1 MTDRDAAPA
10 EDAEPTAGDGVEAAS
25 GDLPAEADPAG
36 TAEPE
41 PSSAAEDGTDDPLFG
56 VGEAPSADGTDAD
69 GAVDPVA
76 ADRAGYGSCEE
87 ALEDALGSLERVT
100 AERDE
105 YLAVAQRLQADFEN
119 YKRRIDA
126 QRVEQA
132 ARAAE
137 ALVEELLPVLD
148 GCEAALAH
156 GADDVAPIWSSLLGT
171 LEKRGLTKVDA
182 VEVVFDPNLHEA
194 VLTEAGDG
202 IDGQAAVAEI
212 MRAGYQ
218 WNGRVIRPAM
228 VKVRG

>member
-1 MTDRDAAPA
+1 VTDRDVAPA
-10 EDAEPTAGDGVEAAS
+10 DDAEPAGVDEDDV
-25 GDLPAEADPAG
+25 
-36 TAEPE
+36 T
-41 PSSAAEDGTDDPLFG
+41 SSAAPVDPASADATPEGDPEADATVGDDAGDPLFG
-56 VGEAPSADGTDAD
+56 VGRADP
-69 GAVDPVA
+69 VDPV
-76 ADRAGYGSCEE
+76 DPGGVVDLAGYGSCEE

-126 QRVEQA
+126 QRAEQT

-156 GADDVAPIWSSLLGT
+156 GAEDVAPIWSSLFGT

>member
-1 MTDRDAAPA
+1 MTDQDPA
-10 EDAEPTAGDGVEAAS
+10 SGGEQPDPEGTTAGATGDELLDISPEDAELVDR
-25 GDLPAEADPAG
+25 
-36 TAEPE
+36 
-41 PSSAAEDGTDDPLFG
+41 LFG
-56 VGEAPSADGTDAD
+56 VGAVQPGDLDVDLGDLAGGAPAGEPGDGV
-69 GAVDPVA
+69 GAPVEFA
-76 ADRAGYGSCEE
+76 SCEE
-87 ALEDALGSLERVT
+87 ALEDALGDLERVT

-137 ALVEELLPVLD
+137 SLVEELLPVLD

-156 GADDVAPIWSSLLGT
+156 GAEDVAPIWSSLFGT
-171 LEKRGLTKVDA
+171 LERKGLAKVD
-182 VEVVFDPNLHEA
+182 EIDVVFDPNRHEA
-194 VLTEAGDG
+194 VLREDGEG
-202 IDGQAAVAEI
+202 IDGEPAVAEI

-218 WNGRVIRPAM
+218 WNGRVLRPAM